1 MSLHSFLY
9 PIKFQN
15 ISPCFFFEVKITD
28 IKLNNLK
35 YRLCDDGL
43 EMIEDIAFMDS
54 YVPAVDVDP
63 FNLVIDRTASKTYCY
78 TSTVYQIIFKLLSF
92 KILLIDIA
100 AYLLYT
106 NNGFTND
113 GSYILNISSTM
124 VRK

>member
-1 MSLHSFLY
+1 
-9 PIKFQN
+9 
-15 ISPCFFFEVKITD
+15 
-28 IKLNNLK
+28 
-35 YRLCDDGL
+35 
-43 EMIEDIAFMDS
+43 MIEDIAFMDS

-63 FNLVIDRTASKTYCY
+63 FNLVIDRTASKKYCY
-78 TSTVYQIIFKLLSF
+78 TSTVYQMIFKLLSF